1 MAATLTVLQLL
12 DMFDED
18 GRYGSG
24 VDKVIGV
31 DAAGGGLVELS

>member
-1 MAATLTVLQLL
+1 
-12 DMFDED
+12 MFDED